1 MKIDLL
7 FFIFSSIIAL
17 ERQVTVMHNTSAKQI
32 ALGGVFA
39 ALATVIMC
47 MGGLIPIATFVCPMF
62 CMLILQLIRK
72 LCGNRIAWAWYAVV
86 AMLSV
91 LLGPDKEAAAVFV
104 FLGYY
109 PIIKP
114 KMDKFKP
121 SWLWKGVF
129 FNAVILLLYQLLI
142 HLFGMEQIAADYQAL
157 GTVLTVVVLVIGN
170 LCFFLLD
177 RVLTQFGRRRKRRG

>member
-1 MKIDLL
+1 
-7 FFIFSSIIAL
+7 
-17 ERQVTVMHNTSAKQI
+17 MHKTNAKQI
-32 ALGGVFA
+32 AMGGVFA
-39 ALATVIMC
+39 ALAIVIMC
-47 MGGLIPIATFVCPMF
+47 LGGLIPIATFVCPMI
-62 CMLILQLIRK
+62 CMLILHLIRK
-72 LCGNRIAWAWYAVV
+72 LCGNRIAWAWYGVV
-86 AMLSV
+86 AILSV

-114 KMDKFKP
+114 KIDRIKP
-121 SWLWKGVF
+121 GWLWKGIY

-142 HLFGMEQIAADYQAL
+142 YLFGMDQIAAEYQEL
-157 GTVLTVVVLVIGN
+157 GKVLTVVVLLIGN

>member
-1 MKIDLL
+1 M
-7 FFIFSSIIAL
+7 
-17 ERQVTVMHNTSAKQI
+17 
-32 ALGGVFA
+32 GGVFA
-39 ALATVIMC
+39 ALAIVIMYL
-47 MGGLIPIATFVCPMF
+47 GGLIPIATFVCPMI
-62 CMLILQLIRK
+62 CMLILHLIRK
-72 LCGNRIAWAWYAVV
+72 LCGNRIAWAWYGVV

-114 KMDKFKP
+114 KIDRIKP
-121 SWLWKGVF
+121 GWLWKGIY

-142 HLFGMEQIAADYQAL
+142 YLFGMDQIAAEYREL
-157 GTVLTVVVLVIGN
+157 GKVLTVVVLLIGN

-177 RVLTQFGRRRKRRG
+177 RVLTQFGRRRKHRG

>member
-1 MKIDLL
+1 M
-7 FFIFSSIIAL
+7 
-17 ERQVTVMHNTSAKQI
+17 VMHKTNAKQI
-32 ALGGVFA
+32 AMGGVFA
-39 ALATVIMC
+39 ALAIVIMC
-47 MGGLIPIATFVCPMF
+47 LGGLIPIATFVCPMI
-62 CMLILQLIRK
+62 CMLILHLIRK
-72 LCGNRIAWAWYAVV
+72 LCGNRIAWAWYGVV
-86 AMLSV
+86 AILSV

-114 KMDKFKP
+114 KIDRIKP
-121 SWLWKGVF
+121 GWLWKGIY

-142 HLFGMEQIAADYQAL
+142 YLFGMDQIAAEYREL
-157 GTVLTVVVLVIGN
+157 GKVLTVVVLLIGN

>member
-1 MKIDLL
+1 MHKTNAKE
-7 FFIFSSIIAL
+7 IA
-17 ERQVTVMHNTSAKQI
+17 M
-32 ALGGVFA
+32 GGVFA
-39 ALATVIMC
+39 ALAIVIMC
-47 MGGLIPIATFVCPMF
+47 LGGMIPIATFVCPMI

-72 LCGNRIAWAWYAVV
+72 LCGSRIAWAWYGAV
-86 AMLSV
+86 AIMAV

-114 KMDKFKP
+114 KIDRIKLG
-121 SWLWKGVF
+121 WLWKGIY

-142 HLFGMEQIAADYQAL
+142 YLFGMDQISAEYREL
-157 GTVLTVVVLVIGN
+157 GTVLTVVVLLIGN

-177 RVLTQFGRRRKRRG
+177 RVLTQFGKRRKRRG

>member
-1 MKIDLL
+1 MHKTNAKE
-7 FFIFSSIIAL
+7 IA
-17 ERQVTVMHNTSAKQI
+17 M
-32 ALGGVFA
+32 GGVFA
-39 ALATVIMC
+39 ALAIVVMC
-47 MGGLIPIATFVCPMF
+47 LGGLIPIATFVCPMI
-62 CMLILQLIRK
+62 CMLILHLIRK
-72 LCGNRIAWAWYAVV
+72 LCGNRIAWTWYGVV
-86 AMLSV
+86 AILSV

-114 KMDKFKP
+114 KIDRIKP
-121 SWLWKGVF
+121 GWLWKSIY

-142 HLFGMEQIAADYQAL
+142 YLFGMDQIAAEYREL
-157 GTVLTVVVLVIGN
+157 GKVLTVVVLLIGN

>member
-1 MKIDLL
+1 
-7 FFIFSSIIAL
+7 
-17 ERQVTVMHNTSAKQI
+17 MHKTNAKQI
-32 ALGGVFA
+32 AMGGVFA
-39 ALATVIMC
+39 SLAIVIMC
-47 MGGLIPIATFVCPMF
+47 LGGLIPIATFVCPMI
-62 CMLILQLIRK
+62 CMLILHLIRK
-72 LCGNRIAWAWYAVV
+72 LCGNRIAWAWYGVV
-86 AMLSV
+86 AILSV

-114 KMDKFKP
+114 KIDRIKP
-121 SWLWKGVF
+121 GWLWKGIY

-142 HLFGMEQIAADYQAL
+142 YLFGMDQIAAEYREL
-157 GTVLTVVVLVIGN
+157 GKVLTVVVLLIGN

>member
-1 MKIDLL
+1 
-7 FFIFSSIIAL
+7 
-17 ERQVTVMHNTSAKQI
+17 MHTTNAKQI
-32 ALGGVFA
+32 AMGGIFA
-39 ALATVIMC
+39 ALAIVIMC
-47 MGGLIPIATFVCPMF
+47 LGGLIPIATFVCPMI
-62 CMLILQLIRK
+62 CMLILHLIRK
-72 LCGNRIAWAWYAVV
+72 LCGNRIAWAWYGVV
-86 AMLSV
+86 AILSV

-114 KMDKFKP
+114 KIDRIKP
-121 SWLWKGVF
+121 GWLWKGIY

-142 HLFGMEQIAADYQAL
+142 YLFGMDQIAAEYREL
-157 GTVLTVVVLVIGN
+157 GKVLTVVVLLIGN

>member
-1 MKIDLL
+1 
-7 FFIFSSIIAL
+7 
-17 ERQVTVMHNTSAKQI
+17 MHKTNAKQI
-32 ALGGVFA
+32 AMGGVFA
-39 ALATVIMC
+39 ALAIVIMC
-47 MGGLIPIATFVCPMF
+47 LGGLVPIATFVCPMI
-62 CMLILQLIRK
+62 CMLILHLIRK
-72 LCGNRIAWAWYAVV
+72 LCGNRIAWAWYGVV
-86 AMLSV
+86 AILSV

-114 KMDKFKP
+114 KIDRIKP
-121 SWLWKGVF
+121 GWLWKGIY

-142 HLFGMEQIAADYQAL
+142 YLFGMDQIAAEYREL
-157 GTVLTVVVLVIGN
+157 GKVLTVVVLLIGN

>member
-1 MKIDLL
+1 M
-7 FFIFSSIIAL
+7 
-17 ERQVTVMHNTSAKQI
+17 
-32 ALGGVFA
+32 GGVFA
-39 ALATVIMC
+39 ALAIVIMC
-47 MGGLIPIATFVCPMF
+47 LGGLIPIATFVCPMI
-62 CMLILQLIRK
+62 CMLILHLIRK
-72 LCGNRIAWAWYAVV
+72 LCGNRIAWAWYGVV
-86 AMLSV
+86 AILSV

-114 KMDKFKP
+114 KIDRIKP
-121 SWLWKGVF
+121 GWLWKGIY

-142 HLFGMEQIAADYQAL
+142 YLFGMDQIAAEYREL
-157 GTVLTVVVLVIGN
+157 GKVLTVVVLLIGN

>member
-1 MKIDLL
+1 
-7 FFIFSSIIAL
+7 
-17 ERQVTVMHNTSAKQI
+17 MHKTNAKQI
-32 ALGGVFA
+32 AMGGVFA
-39 ALATVIMC
+39 ALAIVIMC
-47 MGGLIPIATFVCPMF
+47 LGGLIPIATFVCPMI
-62 CMLILQLIRK
+62 CMLILHLIRK
-72 LCGNRIAWAWYAVV
+72 LCGNRIAWAWYGVV
-86 AMLSV
+86 AILSV

-114 KMDKFKP
+114 KIDRFKP
-121 SWLWKGVF
+121 GWLWKGIY

-142 HLFGMEQIAADYQAL
+142 YLFGMDQIAAEYREL
-157 GTVLTVVVLVIGN
+157 GKVLTVVVLLIGN

>member
-1 MKIDLL
+1 
-7 FFIFSSIIAL
+7 
-17 ERQVTVMHNTSAKQI
+17 MHKTNAKQI
-32 ALGGVFA
+32 AMGGVFA
-39 ALATVIMC
+39 ALAIVIMC
-47 MGGLIPIATFVCPMF
+47 LGGLIPIATFVCPMI
-62 CMLILQLIRK
+62 CMLILHLIRK
-72 LCGNRIAWAWYAVV
+72 LCGNRIAWAWYGVV
-86 AMLSV
+86 AILSV

-114 KMDKFKP
+114 KIDRIKP
-121 SWLWKGVF
+121 NWLWKGIY

-142 HLFGMEQIAADYQAL
+142 YLFGMDQIAAEYREL
-157 GTVLTVVVLVIGN
+157 GKVLTVVVLLIGN